1 MILNRLVLPVLA
13 LFLGGAGLATANA
26 SGLAAASPAAGY
38 GQERGAWD
46 APPQEWQE
54 VQRRGFRDGIEG
66 AHKDFDNHRRPDVNN
81 RDEYRSPSVPW
92 QMREKYRE
100 GFRRGYER
108 GMAHLMGGPAQ
119 PMRPPEPQMHE
130 PERGRDMDQERGSEI
145 QRRGFQDGMDGARK
159 DYDNHRRPDPNN
171 RDEYRRPNVPDQL
184 QREYR
189 EAFRRGYQ
197 QAMTQLTGGH
207 DRH

>member
-1 MILNRLVLPVLA
+1 
-13 LFLGGAGLATANA
+13 
-26 SGLAAASPAAGY
+26 
-38 GQERGAWD
+38 
-46 APPQEWQE
+46 
-54 VQRRGFRDGIEG
+54 
-66 AHKDFDNHRRPDVNN
+66 
-81 RDEYRSPSVPW
+81 
-92 QMREKYRE
+92 
-100 GFRRGYER
+100 
-108 GMAHLMGGPAQ
+108 
-119 PMRPPEPQMHE
+119 MHE
-130 PERGRDMDQERGSEI
+130 PERGRDMDQGRGSEI